1 MLVQLSIRDIVLID
15 RLDLTFAEGLSVL
28 TGETG
33 AGKSILLDATS
44 LALGAR
50 GDASLVRHGQEQGQ
64 VTAVFDVPLDH
75 PARRIAA
82 EADIDTEGDL
92 ILRRIQLADGRT
104 RAFVNDQAASVQV
117 LRAIGAALVEIHGQ
131 HADRALMEP
140 DAHRALV
147 DAYGG
152 LGAEVAAVRTAWR
165 SWREATRAV
174 DEARERLAKA
184 RADGDFLRHAVEEL
198 AKLKP
203 EAGEE
208 TELAARRQS
217 MMASEKIASD
227 LAEALDVLT
236 GPASSVPSLA
246 AAWRRLERRAAQAPA
261 LVEPIVKAFG
271 EALDR
276 IEDARAA
283 VEAAQRASEFDPR
296 ELERIEERLFS
307 LRAASRKYAVP
318 VDGLADLAAR
328 YVADVAA
335 LDAGEDR
342 LVALE
347 KAATQ
352 AGAAYGKAASALSA
366 KRKAAAKRLD
376 AAVNAE
382 LGPLKLDRARFMT
395 EIVEDGSGAEGTDR
409 AEFWVQTNPGTR
421 PGPMMKVASGGE
433 LSRFMLALKVVL
445 ADQGSAPT
453 LVFDEIDTGVGGAV
467 ADAIGQRLSR
477 LGSKVQ
483 VLSVTHAPQ
492 VAARATRHYL
502 IAKETAGQKVA
513 TRVKPLGYD
522 LRREELARMLAG
534 ETITDE
540 AAPRPRSC

>member
-1 MLVQLSIRDIVLID
+1 
-15 RLDLTFAEGLSVL
+15 
-28 TGETG
+28 
-33 AGKSILLDATS
+33 
-44 LALGAR
+44 
-50 GDASLVRHGQEQGQ
+50 
-64 VTAVFDVPLDH
+64 
-75 PARRIAA
+75 
-82 EADIDTEGDL
+82 
-92 ILRRIQLADGRT
+92 
-104 RAFVNDQAASVQV
+104 
-117 LRAIGAALVEIHGQ
+117 
-131 HADRALMEP
+131 MEP

-477 LGSKVQ
+477 LGAKVQ

-540 AAPRPRSC
+540 ARAAAEKLLKVG